1 LILVI
6 DTARRSRVYVMV
18 GCLSVC
24 LSVPAFGHC
33 CDEFAAEHCMGR
45 RYQSTTVGAAFPAAI
60 ASQLRAAALHLAANV
75 DRFVLTVELMRLN
88 T

>member
-1 LILVI
+1 
-6 DTARRSRVYVMV
+6 
-18 GCLSVC
+18 
-24 LSVPAFGHC
+24 
-33 CDEFAAEHCMGR
+33 MGR

-75 DRFVLTVELMRLN
+75 DSVVLTVELMRLN